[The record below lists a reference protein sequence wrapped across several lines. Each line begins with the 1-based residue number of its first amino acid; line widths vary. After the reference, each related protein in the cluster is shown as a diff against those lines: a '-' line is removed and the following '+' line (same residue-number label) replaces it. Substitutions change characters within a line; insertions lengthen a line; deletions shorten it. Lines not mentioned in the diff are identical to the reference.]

1 MPVLILV
8 EFNFIIALSSS
19 KPTPMPPKRPSISY
33 SRVSNGYTSNNL
45 NTSNSSTFTKVH
57 HYKFLGRIYRSNE
70 NKSRF
75 RPFITEEE
83 YNSPFEQM
91 GRVFKDN
98 SPAAPIHRYRIIIH
112 EGNKSH
118 EFELSC
124 KSGDSLPE
132 NQSLKEM
139 WGIQWRGDIFV
150 LRIGQKRP
158 DRPVDMHGRDKARVN
173 YAVRKLVFFIY

>member
-1 MPVLILV
+1 MDIPKITWTLV
-8 EFNFIIALSSS
+8 
-19 KPTPMPPKRPSISY
+19 THQR
-33 SRVSNGYTSNNL
+33 
-45 NTSNSSTFTKVH
+45 SSTFTKVH
-57 HYKFLGRIYRSNE
+57 HYKFLGRIYRCNE

-98 SPAAPIHRYRIIIH
+98 SPAAPIHRYRIIVH